1 MVQDNTKRCAS
12 KLIMVLFKK
21 HTHLEK
27 NTIPGAGVVQ
37 CYLIGFSENEEME

>member
-27 NTIPGAGVVQ
+27 TLYRELVWFNVI
-37 CYLIGFSENEEME
+37 

>member
-1 MVQDNTKRCAS
+1 MVRDNTKHCAS

-27 NTIPGAGVVQ
+27 TLYWEPVWFNVI
-37 CYLIGFSENEEME
+37 